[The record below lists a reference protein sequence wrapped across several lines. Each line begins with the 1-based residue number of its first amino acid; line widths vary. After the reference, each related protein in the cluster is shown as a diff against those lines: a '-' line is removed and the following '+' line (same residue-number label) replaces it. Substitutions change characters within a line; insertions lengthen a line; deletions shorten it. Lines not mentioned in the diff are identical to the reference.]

1 MRCKLNYISIKH
13 AFQVDAVVNSY
24 LLFLDITHSWR
35 VQQDSTPL
43 FTTFSL
49 LPRYVDIFTQE
60 LLIETIFWV
69 TDFQVPNIQI
79 AKSDILFTS
88 KLKNNNWT

>member
-35 VQQDSTPL
+35 VQQDFMPL

-60 LLIETIFWV
+60 LL
-69 TDFQVPNIQI
+69 N
-79 AKSDILFTS
+79 DILS
-88 KLKNNNWT
+88 NWFSSAEYTNSQIRRFVHFEIN